1 MLPRTPSRAT
11 VPSRATLRALRR
23 LALAGSTVGIVGSA
37 CTVATIS
44 YEVNRRVH
52 IAEQWVESKRNLQAA
67 CPKYDA
73 QARMTTMAKMVEAAE
88 AGEFM
93 GLDSMRAK
101 KEDTKTVSVPAEQNV
116 PHTDRA
122 TLEVDSTQGAS
133 TSSSSRLQRP
143 FDTPGIDPK
152 HAPPQAPSCSKFN
165 LRSRSLYK
173 SSKGPSHAEVLL
185 KEGNNIEA
193 THHFVNHH
201 PKEKSASD
209 HSLAVKLFYANIQDN
224 NISLAREIYQW
235 MKRHD
240 AVTTEVWTT
249 LIERLSRRRNYDTL
263 SQVYCDYA
271 TRFRLPEHLRC
282 KVVKGLVD
290 SYRVREAKDLVFAY
304 LEEDRNCSM
313 CALYLNELRKKIRN
327 EELVET
333 QFRKILVSF
342 TQLGMRVTDRLFNPV
357 LKTYVQAGYYEK
369 AQELAKHMET
379 TYKMPLGASHLGTL
393 ALGMALKSD
402 WEAVDRMFQRIHAL
416 GKSKEND
423 KWFRGAFDRIFLEYF
438 LSHSGQEIRDF
449 VFKAIEEYGL
459 IPDHVLF
466 EHIIMAY
473 IQRGESNMVTE
484 LVETAKERSWEVRLD
499 KVYFLNCLRTQRL
512 NCEKATMGLWPMF
525 RAAQRKFGRVT
536 SSSRVLDFDKS
547 SFPLADAFKLPHTG
561 EETRWWRKAASIREP
576 TKRIEN
582 YNSLEAQMIHH
593 IHAGNLDVALELYQN
608 AKYSGKVVKQVHVR
622 LAVVASVL
630 KNGATEEAKTILEE
644 ERNTLL
650 GYNETTTPV
659 LFKLLQGDDSFVSP
673 AMFRRAVFHF
683 YKILEERMLPI
694 KHHILVSLSNTLIKK
709 GNPLH
714 ALRLIRRVNNSKYGA
729 EAPFDD
735 AGLKAVSRAC
745 GTLGNMQGL
754 RWVILTALKRDQFWG
769 RDSLVEVQRVIAYLK
784 SRVISLSGEARE
796 KFTQEISYLQYLM
809 ESLERKLK
817 LGDDPNRRYL
827 QGDIESRTTTP
838 LRLVFLG
845 DANADGSATERLE
858 PEGNK
863 ATVPKH
869 ISQATFEL
877 LQNWDERDE
886 LDKALAPEVLEP
898 ENRQV
903 VEERGEEAEMRE
915 AAVQ

>member
-1 MLPRTPSRAT
+1 M
-11 VPSRATLRALRR
+11 
-23 LALAGSTVGIVGSA
+23 
-37 CTVATIS
+37 ATIS

-67 CPKYDA
+67 CPKYDSK
-73 QARMTTMAKMVEAAE
+73 ARMTTMAKMVEAAE

-93 GLDSMRAK
+93 GLESMKAK
-101 KEDTKTVSVPAEQNV
+101 TEIAESAEVPVDHPNTGGTKP
-116 PHTDRA
+116 PGDDR
-122 TLEVDSTQGAS
+122 SQGAS
-133 TSSSSRLQRP
+133 MAFSSNRLPRP
-143 FDTPGIDPK
+143 FDAPGIDPT
-152 HAPPQAPSCSKFN
+152 HATPQGPSCSKFN
-165 LRSRSLYK
+165 LRSRHFRK
-173 SSKGPSHAEVLL
+173 TSKGPSRAEELF
-185 KEGNNIEA
+185 KEGNLIEA
-193 THHFVNHH
+193 THDFVNRQS
-201 PKEKSASD
+201 KEISASD
-209 HSLAVKLFYANIQDN
+209 KALAVELFYANIQEN
-224 NISLAREIYQW
+224 NISLAREVYYW
-235 MKRHD
+235 MKQHD
-240 AVTTEVWTT
+240 AVTVESWAT
-249 LIERLSRRRNYDTL
+249 LIERLSRRRNYNTL

-282 KVVKGLVD
+282 KVVKSLVD
-290 SYRVREAKDLVFAY
+290 SYRIREAKDLVFTY

-313 CALYLNELRKKIRN
+313 CAFYLNELRKKIRN

-342 TQLGMRVTDRLFNPV
+342 TQLGMRVTDRLFNPI
-357 LKTYVQAGYYEK
+357 LKTYIQAGYFEK
-369 AQELAKHMET
+369 AQELAEQMEK
-379 TYKMPLGASHLGTL
+379 TYRMPLGASHLGTL

-402 WEAVDRMFQRIHAL
+402 WEAVDRMFQQIKAL
-416 GKSKEND
+416 GKSRENE

-449 VFKAIEEYGL
+449 VFKAIEEYDL
-459 IPDHVLF
+459 VPDHVLF

-473 IQRGESNMVTE
+473 IQRGDSSMVTE
-484 LVETAKERSWEVRLD
+484 LVETARERSWEVCLD
-499 KVYFLNCLRTQRL
+499 KVYLLNCIRTQRL
-512 NCEKATMGLWPMF
+512 NSEKATMGLWPMF
-525 RAAQRKFGRVT
+525 RAAQRKFGRAT
-536 SSSRVLDFDKS
+536 GSSRVLDFDKS
-547 SFPLADAFKLPHTG
+547 SFPLEDAFKLPHTG
-561 EETRWWRKAASIREP
+561 EETRWWRKAASVREP

-608 AKYSGKVVKQVHVR
+608 AKYAGKIVKQVHVR

-659 LFKLLQGDDSFVSP
+659 LFKLLQDGDSFVNP

-694 KHHILVSLSNTLIKK
+694 KHHVLVSLSNKLIKK
-709 GNPLH
+709 GNPLY

-745 GTLGNMQGL
+745 GSLGNLQGL
-754 RWVILTALKRDQFWG
+754 RWVILTALKREQFWG
-769 RDSLVEVQRVIAYLK
+769 RDSLVEIHRVLMYLK
-784 SRVISLSGEARE
+784 SRVASVSSETRE
-796 KFTQEISYLQYLM
+796 KFTQELSYLQYLM

-817 LGDDPNRRYL
+817 FGDDPNRRYL
-827 QGDIESRTTTP
+827 QGDNESRTTVP
-838 LRLVFLG
+838 LKLVFLG
-845 DANADGSATERLE
+845 DADPDGSSAESLE

-863 ATVPKH
+863 TAVPKH

-877 LQNWDERDE
+877 LQNWNERDE

-898 ENRQV
+898 ESARSAEKQ
-903 VEERGEEAEMRE
+903 EKLDDEADVRE
-915 AAVQ
+915 PAVQ